1 MSGVRKKVNQLAVF
15 KQRTKKDDNAELSK
29 NIIVSARKTGRLNLS
44 SRGMSTGIC
53 RHSLCICLEITD
65 LITLDVNIHKF
76 SCIHII

>member
-29 NIIVSARKTGRLNLS
+29 NIIVSARKTGRLSLS

-53 RHSLCICLEITD
+53 R
-65 LITLDVNIHKF
+65 
-76 SCIHII
+76 